1 MNIPG
6 SPPHQPAVLPE
17 FLEGPALPGLL
28 HIPGFVSPAEQQ
40 ALVDALRKRR
50 RRRLMRED
58 HCDIDLVLPHLSPP
72 ELIAMEA
79 RVAALGILSGGNRIT
94 HVKWYRVGKGI
105 PDHIDREEIDQAAIL
120 TLGAGCVVEFRRRL
134 GDCIAARL
142 RVRPGDL
149 YVMSG
154 EVREYVHGIQDGAS
168 DTFGGIVYPR
178 EGARAALIFNT
189 LRKQSD
195 AAEHAT
201 TC

>member
-1 MNIPG
+1 MGSTAPFVQ
-6 SPPHQPAVLPE
+6 SPPASSRAWSDDWLLRSVLRHR
-17 FLEGPALPGLL
+17 LPKDVLN
-28 HIPGFVSPAEQQ
+28 
-40 ALVDALRKRR
+40 
-50 RRRLMRED
+50 
-58 HCDIDLVLPHLSPP
+58 DIEP